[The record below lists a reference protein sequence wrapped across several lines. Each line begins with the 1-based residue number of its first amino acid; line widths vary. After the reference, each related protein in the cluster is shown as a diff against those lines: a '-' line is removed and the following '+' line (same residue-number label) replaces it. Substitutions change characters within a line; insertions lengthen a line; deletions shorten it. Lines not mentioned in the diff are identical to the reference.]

1 MMASNLLYLGIVFD
15 ERNWIGRARRMASAL
30 HRAVTSY
37 PGSFG
42 VWATI
47 FQAFTYTIP
56 EVVITG
62 QWPENA
68 RKEFLAHLIP
78 YRVFQSSQEE
88 NTQFPLLRD
97 KAAGQDPLIFVC
109 QDQACQLPVNEVIAA
124 IRLVENVYK
133 FSGLDEQ

>member
-1 MMASNLLYLGIVFD
+1 MMASNLLYLAVVFGETGWK
-15 ERNWIGRARRMASAL
+15 ERAGRMASAL
-30 HRAVTSY
+30 HRAVTGY

-47 FQAFTYTIP
+47 YQALTYSIP
-56 EVVITG
+56 EIVITG
-62 QWPENA
+62 RRPENA

-88 NTQFPLLRD
+88 NTHFPLLRD
-97 KAAGQDPLIFVC
+97 KQPGQDPLIFVC
-109 QDQACQLPVNEVIAA
+109 KEYACQLPVNEVATA

-133 FSGLDEQ
+133 FSG